1 MNISELKEKFNLPIT
16 SGDGKSLDNPI
27 VIEKKGSKNYVELE
41 YFIISHILE
50 IDDNCNYV
58 RNNQRLLTYGSKT
71 IDYLKIKVTDK
82 KNSSVK
88 YEEFY
93 FDITKVY

>member
-1 MNISELKEKFNLPIT
+1 MNIKEIKEKFNLPIT
-16 SGDGKSLDNPI
+16 SGDGKSIDNPI
-27 VIEKKGSKNYVELE
+27 VIKKKESKNYVKLE
-41 YFIISHILE
+41 YFIISHLIE
-50 IDDNCNYV
+50 IDDNFDVV
-58 RNNQRLLTYGSKT
+58 RKNQRLMNHKSKT
-71 IDYLKIKVTDK
+71 IDYIKMKITNK

>member
-1 MNISELKEKFNLPIT
+1 VEINEMKEKFNLPIS
-16 SGDGKSLDNPI
+16 SGDGKSIENPI
-27 VIEKKGSKNYVELE
+27 VIEKKESKNYVKLE
-41 YFIISHILE
+41 YFIISHLLE
-50 IDDNCNYV
+50 IDDNFNYV
-58 RNNQRLLTYGSKT
+58 RNNQKLLTYKSKT
-71 IDYLKIKVTDK
+71 IDYLKIKITDK